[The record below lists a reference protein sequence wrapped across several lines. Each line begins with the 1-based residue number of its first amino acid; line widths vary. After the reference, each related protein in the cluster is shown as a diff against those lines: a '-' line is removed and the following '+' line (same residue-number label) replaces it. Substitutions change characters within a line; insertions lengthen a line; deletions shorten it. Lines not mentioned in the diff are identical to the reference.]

1 MLTYTMSTTVK
12 NQFIKEGFI
21 ESKGDTGVSHKIW
34 YGVSGNSEGVPV
46 VNVHGGPG
54 SYSKESQLE
63 KFELEKFMVI
73 QFDQRGCGKSLPLGE
88 LRDNTTQLLVE
99 DMENLRRELGIASW
113 YLVAGSWGV
122 ALSLAYAEKYPENVR
137 GMLLRSPFLADSEAD
152 RWIFSTNSTGS
163 MYPELWEQRQQRL
176 VKLGGKDL
184 HSTKE
189 IFTLLSDELAS
200 GDALRINEAV
210 KTVIDYEFAVSA
222 VGEKANALTDED
234 IDEDL
239 INYSRIFAHYAAH
252 DFFLQEGQLLA
263 NATKLTN
270 IPITLLHGRNDMV
283 APVSASYKLNKLLPY
298 SRLEILEG
306 EGHGFG
312 QVGNLLTKY
321 ALELLVAERET
332 FK

>member
-1 MLTYTMSTTVK
+1 MATTAK
-12 NQFIKEGFI
+12 KQFIQEGFI
-21 ESKGDTGVSHKIW
+21 EGKGDTGVSHKIW

-63 KFELEKFMVI
+63 KFDLEKFMVV

-88 LRDNTTQLLVE
+88 LRDNTIQLLVE
-99 DMENLRRELGIASW
+99 DMETLRRELGITSW

-122 ALSLAYAEKYPENVR
+122 ALSLAYAEKYTENVR
-137 GMLLRSPFLADSEAD
+137 GMLLRSPFLADSEAA
-152 RWIFSTNSTGS
+152 RWIFSTNATGS

-176 VKLGGKDL
+176 AKLGGGDSL
-184 HSTKE
+184 ATKE
-189 IFTLLSDELAS
+189 LFAILSDELTS
-200 GDALRINEAV
+200 GNALRVNEAV

-222 VGEKANALTDED
+222 VGEKPASLTNED

-252 DFFLQEGQLLA
+252 DFFLEEGQLLA
-263 NATKLTN
+263 NAAKLQN

-283 APVSASYKLNKLLPY
+283 APVSASYKLHKLLPH

-332 FK
+332 VK